1 MVNILSQHESGISLV
16 KLLLIYYLI
25 NITTGSP
32 LLSKRLTEFIDE
44 NRLVKHLIGFITV
57 IVLITLLQ
65 TENIS
70 NSEIFVY
77 AFLCYSWFI
86 LATKLNIHL
95 NLILVLCL
103 LMGYM
108 YENMIRNKDI
118 DVLVD
123 KVLTDEEKTKIV
135 QTNET
140 LKKYV
145 MWGLVALTTVGVYFY
160 SEKKEVQYGGGYDL
174 VTFLLY

>member
-1 MVNILSQHESGISLV
+1 MNILSQQESGISLV

-25 NITTGSP
+25 NISTNSP
-32 LLSKRLTEFIDE
+32 LLSKRLTELIDE
-44 NRLVKHLIGFITV
+44 NRLIKHLVGFITI

-65 TENIS
+65 TGNIS
-70 NSEIFVY
+70 NSEIFIY

-108 YENMIRNKDI
+108 YENMIKNKDI

-123 KVLTDEEKTKIV
+123 KVLTEDEKTKIIHSGE
-135 QTNET
+135 TN
-140 LKKYV
+140 KKYV
-145 MWGLVALTTVGVYFY
+145 MWGLVGLTAVGVYFY
-160 SEKKEVQYGGGYDL
+160 SEHKEVQYGGGYNL